1 MKSVLLIKI
10 KEAFLKESFEMQKIK
25 QFIAEKVEAYLE
37 EKGVAGV
44 EVSKLFSTPT
54 DSTMGDIALPCFK
67 FSAVLRKSPVM
78 IAEELVSLFSEN
90 EMISKA
96 EALKGYLNFFVN
108 KSYYKSALSAIV
120 NNENYGKSDVGA
132 GKTVCLDFSSPNI
145 AKRFHVGHLGTTV
158 IGNSLKRIHQFCGF
172 DVVGINHLGDWGTQ
186 FGKLIVAYKKWGS
199 KEKIEERG
207 VSELADL
214 YVRFCNEAENDDSLN
229 DEARKAFAKLE
240 EKYDE
245 YMEIWQYFKEISLK
259 EYQKTYDLLGVEFES
274 WNGESFFN
282 DKMDAVVEELRQSGL
297 LTVDDGA
304 SIVRLDEYNMPP
316 ALILK
321 RDGAT
326 LYATRDITA
335 AIWRK
340 GEYDFHKCLY
350 VTSAGQSLHFA
361 QYFKV
366 LELMGKEWA
375 KDLVHVPYGTMSMG
389 GEKLASRTGNIILL
403 DDLFDD
409 AIEKAEK
416 IIDEKN
422 SGLKDKRKVA
432 EAVGVGAIVFW
443 ALSGSRIK
451 DTDFSWETALSFEGN
466 AGPYVQYTYARASSI
481 LRKSTV
487 DCNNFG
493 DYEPCSEEI
502 EVIKKLLTFPTKVL
516 QALDEYEPSVISRYA
531 LEFCALFNSFY
542 HNCRI
547 IGAEEN
553 VAAFRVSIAKAAVD
567 VLGKCLDLLGMRR
580 TEEI

>member
-1 MKSVLLIKI
+1 
-10 KEAFLKESFEMQKIK
+10 MQKIK
-25 QFIAEKVEAYLE
+25 NFISEKISEYLAS
-37 EKGVAGV
+37 KGVEGV
-44 EVSKLFSTPT
+44 DVSSFFSKPA
-54 DSTMGDIALPCFK
+54 DSSMGDIALPCFK
-67 FSAVLRKSPVM
+67 FAGALKKSPVV
-78 IAEELVSLFSEN
+78 IAEELSALFVADGT
-90 EMISKA
+90 IAKVDA
-96 EALKGYLNFFVN
+96 VKGYLNFFIDKN
-108 KSYYKSALSAIV
+108 YYKDSLCLILANS
-120 NNENYGKSDVGA
+120 EFGKSNVGE
-132 GKTVCLDFSSPNI
+132 GKTVCIDFSSPNI

-158 IGNSLKRIHQFCGF
+158 IGNSLKRIHQFCGYN
-172 DVVGINHLGDWGTQ
+172 VIGINHLGDWGTQ
-186 FGKLIVAYKKWGS
+186 FGKLIVAFEKWGS
-199 KEKIEERG
+199 REKIEERG

-214 YVRFCNEAENDDSLN
+214 YVKFCAEAENAPALDE
-229 DEARKAFAKLE
+229 EARKAFAKLE
-240 EKYDE
+240 TGFEE
-245 YMEIWQYFKEISLK
+245 YLEIWQYFKEISLR

-282 DKMDAVVEELRQSGL
+282 DKMEAVVKELESSGL
-297 LTVDDGA
+297 LTVDEGA

-340 GEYDFHKCLY
+340 NEYDFHKCLY

-375 KDLVHVPYGTMSMG
+375 KDLVHIPYGTMSMG
-389 GEKLASRTGNIILL
+389 GEKLASRTGNIVLL

-416 IIDEKN
+416 IIEEKN
-422 SGLKDKRKVA
+422 ASLADKRKVA

-443 ALSGSRIK
+443 TLSGSRIK
-451 DTDFSWETALSFEGN
+451 DTNFSWESALSFEGN
-466 AGPYVQYTYARASSI
+466 AGPYVQYTYARASSV
-481 LRKSTV
+481 LRKAG
-487 DCNNFG
+487 DFGADFG
-493 DYEPCSEEI
+493 DYEPCAEEI
-502 EVIKKLLTFPTKVL
+502 EVIKKLLQFPEKVIM
-516 QALDEYEPSVISRYA
+516 ALNEYEPSVISRYA

-547 IGAEEN
+547 VGVDEN
-553 VAAFRVSIAKAAVD
+553 IAAFRACIAKGAVN

>member
-1 MKSVLLIKI
+1 
-10 KEAFLKESFEMQKIK
+10 MQKIK
-25 QFIAEKVEAYLE
+25 KFIVEKIKTYLE
-37 EKGVAGV
+37 SKGAEGIDVA
-44 EVSKLFSTPT
+44 SLFSTPA
-54 DSTMGDIALPCFK
+54 DSSMGDIALPCFK
-67 FSAVLRKSPVM
+67 MAGVLKTSPVN
-78 IAEELVSLFSEN
+78 IAVELSELFKEESLFEKVESV
-90 EMISKA
+90 
-96 EALKGYLNFFVN
+96 KGYLNFFVN
-108 KSYYKSALSAIV
+108 KNYYKDALCLILADKDF
-120 NNENYGKSDVGA
+120 GKSNIGE
-132 GKTVCLDFSSPNI
+132 GKTVCIDFSSPNI

-158 IGNSLKRIHQFCGF
+158 IGNSLKRLHQFCGY

-186 FGKLIVAYKKWGS
+186 FGKLIVAFEKWGS
-199 KEKIEERG
+199 RERIEERG

-214 YVRFCNEAENDDSLN
+214 YVKFCAEAENDPAL
-229 DEARKAFAKLE
+229 DEAARAAFAKLE
-240 EKYDE
+240 TGFEE
-245 YMEIWQYFKEISLK
+245 YLEIWQYFKEISLR

-282 DKMDAVVEELRQSGL
+282 DKMEAIVKELEDSGL
-297 LTVDDGA
+297 LTVDNGA
-304 SIVRLDEYNMPP
+304 SIVRLDEFNMPP

-321 RDGAT
+321 SDGAT

-340 GEYDFHKCLY
+340 GEYDFYKCLY

-375 KDLVHVPYGTMSMG
+375 KDLVHIPYGTMSMG
-389 GEKLASRTGNIILL
+389 GEKLASRTGNIVLL

-416 IIDEKN
+416 IIEEKN
-422 SGLKDKRKVA
+422 ANLKEKRKVA

-443 ALSGSRIK
+443 TLSGSRIK
-451 DTDFSWETALSFEGN
+451 DTNFSWESALSFEGN

-481 LRKSTV
+481 LRKVGETNA
-487 DCNNFG
+487 DFG
-493 DYEPCSEEI
+493 DYQPCSEEI
-502 EVIKKLLTFPTKVL
+502 EVIKKLISFPEKVL
-516 QALDEYEPSVISRYA
+516 QALREYEPSVISRYA
-531 LEFCALFNSFY
+531 LELCALFNVFY

-547 IGAEEN
+547 MGEEEK
-553 VAAFRVSIAKAAVD
+553 VASFRAKIAKGTVE

>member
-1 MKSVLLIKI
+1 
-10 KEAFLKESFEMQKIK
+10 MQKIK
-25 QFIAEKVEAYLE
+25 NYIVKKIENYLLS
-37 EKGVAGV
+37 KGVEGV
-44 EVSKLFSTPT
+44 DVSSLFSTPA
-54 DSTMGDIALPCFK
+54 DSSMGDIALPCFK
-67 FSAVLRKSPVM
+67 MAGALKTSPVN
-78 IAEELVSLFSEN
+78 IAVELAELFPADGT
-90 EMISKA
+90 IAKV
-96 EALKGYLNFFVN
+96 EAVKGYLNFFIDKN
-108 KSYYKSALSAIV
+108 YYKDALCLILFNKDFGRSNIG
-120 NNENYGKSDVGA
+120 E
-132 GKTVCLDFSSPNI
+132 GKTVCIDFSSPNI

-158 IGNSLKRIHQFCGF
+158 IGNSLKRLHQFCGY

-186 FGKLIVAYKKWGS
+186 FGKLIVAFEKWGS

-214 YVRFCNEAENDDSLN
+214 YVKFCAEAENDPAL
-229 DEARKAFAKLE
+229 DEAARAAFAKLE
-240 EKYDE
+240 TGFEE
-245 YMEIWQYFKEISLK
+245 YLQIWQYFKEISLR

-282 DKMDAVVEELRQSGL
+282 DKMDSVVTELKESGL
-297 LTVDDGA
+297 LTVDEGA
-304 SIVRLDEYNMPP
+304 SIVRLDEFNMPP

-375 KDLVHVPYGTMSMG
+375 KDLVHIPYGTMSMG
-389 GEKLASRTGNIILL
+389 GEKLASRTGNIVLL

-416 IIDEKN
+416 IIEEKN
-422 SGLKDKRKVA
+422 ANLKDKRKVA

-443 ALSGSRIK
+443 TLSGSRIK
-451 DTDFSWETALSFEGN
+451 DTNFSWETALSFEGN
-466 AGPYVQYTYARASSI
+466 AGPYVQYTFARASSI
-481 LRKSTV
+481 LRKAGEV
-487 DCNNFG
+487 DANFG
-493 DYEPCSEEI
+493 DYEPCFEEI
-502 EVIKKLLTFPTKVL
+502 EVIKKLISFPEKVL
-516 QALDEYEPSVISRYA
+516 QALKEYEPSVISRFA
-531 LEFCALFNSFY
+531 LEFCALFNVFY

-547 IGAEEN
+547 VGVEEKTM
-553 VAAFRVSIAKAAVD
+553 AFRTCIAKAAVE

>member
-1 MKSVLLIKI
+1 
-10 KEAFLKESFEMQKIK
+10 MQKIK
-25 QFIAEKVEAYLE
+25 QYICEKVSAHLAS
-37 EKGVAGV
+37 KGVCDMD
-44 EVSKLFSTPT
+44 VSKLFANPA
-54 DSTMGDIALPCFK
+54 DSSKGDIALPCFK
-67 FSAVLRKSPVM
+67 MASVLKNSPQN
-78 IAEELVSLFSEN
+78 IAAELAELFPADGTIARVECVG
-90 EMISKA
+90 
-96 EALKGYLNFFVN
+96 GYLNFFIDKN
-108 KSYYKSALSAIV
+108 YYKDMLCLILS
-120 NNENYGKSDVGA
+120 NKDFGKSNVGE
-132 GKTVCLDFSSPNI
+132 GKTVCIDFSSPNI

-158 IGNSLKRIHQFCGF
+158 IGNSLKRIHAFCGYN
-172 DVVGINHLGDWGTQ
+172 VIGINHLGDWGTQ

-199 KEKIEERG
+199 KERVEERG

-214 YVRFCNEAENDDSLN
+214 YVKFCSEAEIDDSLN
-229 DEARKAFAKLE
+229 EEARKAFAKLE
-240 EKYDE
+240 TGFEE
-245 YMEIWQYFKEISLK
+245 YLSIWQYFKDISLK
-259 EYQKTYDLLGVEFES
+259 EYQKTYDLLDVQFES

-282 DKMDAVVEELRQSGL
+282 DKMDAIVEELKEKNL
-297 LTVDDGA
+297 LTLDEGA
-304 SIVRLDEYNMPP
+304 SIVRLDKYNMPP

-340 GEYDFHKCLY
+340 NEYDFHKCLY

-375 KDLVHVPYGTMSMG
+375 KDLVHIPYGTMSMD
-389 GEKLASRTGNIILL
+389 GEKLASRTGNIVLL

-422 SGLKDKRKVA
+422 SSLKDKRKVA
-432 EAVGVGAIVFW
+432 EAVGVGAVVFW
-443 ALSGSRIK
+443 TLSGSRIK
-451 DTDFSWETALSFEGN
+451 DTNFSWETALSFEGN
-466 AGPYVQYTYARASSI
+466 AGPYVQYTYARASSV
-481 LRKSTV
+481 LRKSGEV
-487 DCNNFG
+487 SMDFG
-493 DYEPCSEEI
+493 DYVPVEEEI
-502 EVIKKLLTFPTKVL
+502 AVVKKMMQFPEKVL
-516 QALDEYEPSVISRYA
+516 LALNDYEPSVISRYA

-547 IGAEEN
+547 IGGEEN
-553 VAAFRVSIAKAAVD
+553 AVAFRTCLAKGAVS

>member
-1 MKSVLLIKI
+1 
-10 KEAFLKESFEMQKIK
+10 MQKIK
-25 QFIAEKVEAYLE
+25 NYIAEKISDYLKT
-37 EKGVAGV
+37 KGVEGV
-44 EVSKLFSTPT
+44 DVSSLFATPA
-54 DSTMGDIALPCFK
+54 DSSMGDIALPCFK
-67 FSAVLRKSPVM
+67 MASVMRTSPVN
-78 IAEELVSLFSEN
+78 IASELATLFEADGT
-90 EMISKA
+90 IGKA
-96 EALKGYLNFFVN
+96 EAVKGYLNFFIDKN
-108 KSYYKSALSAIV
+108 YYKDALCLILANS
-120 NNENYGKSDVGA
+120 EYGKSDIGA
-132 GKTVCLDFSSPNI
+132 GKTVCIDFSSPNI

-158 IGNSLKRIHQFCGF
+158 IGNSLKRIHKFCGYN
-172 DVVGINHLGDWGTQ
+172 VVGINHLGDWGTQ
-186 FGKLIVAYKKWGS
+186 FGKLIVAFEKWGS

-214 YVRFCNEAENDDSLN
+214 YVKFCAEAEKDSTL
-229 DEARKAFAKLE
+229 DELARAAFAKLE
-240 EKYDE
+240 TGFAE
-245 YMEIWQYFKEISLK
+245 YLEIWEYFKEISLK

-282 DKMDAVVEELRQSGL
+282 DKMESVVEELKESGL
-297 LTVDDGA
+297 LTVDEGA
-304 SIVRLDEYNMPP
+304 SIVRLDEFNMPP

-340 GEYDFHKCLY
+340 NEYDFYKCLY

-375 KDLVHVPYGTMSMG
+375 KDLVHIPYGTMSMG
-389 GEKLASRTGNIILL
+389 GEKLASRTGNIVLL

-416 IIDEKN
+416 IIEEKN
-422 SGLKDKRKVA
+422 ANIADKRKVA

-443 ALSGSRIK
+443 TLSGSRIK
-451 DTDFSWETALSFEGN
+451 DTNFSWETALSFEGN
-466 AGPYVQYTYARASSI
+466 AGPYVQYTYARASSV
-481 LRKSTV
+481 LRKAGEIKS
-487 DCNNFG
+487 DFG
-493 DYEPCSEEI
+493 DYVPCEEEI
-502 EVIKKLLTFPTKVL
+502 EVIKKLIAFPEKVL
-516 QALDEYEPSVISRYA
+516 QALREYEPSVISRYA

-547 IGAEEN
+547 MDADSN
-553 VAAFRVSIAKAAVD
+553 VAAFRTSIAKGAVE

>member
-1 MKSVLLIKI
+1 
-10 KEAFLKESFEMQKIK
+10 
-25 QFIAEKVEAYLE
+25 
-37 EKGVAGV
+37 
-44 EVSKLFSTPT
+44 
-54 DSTMGDIALPCFK
+54 
-67 FSAVLRKSPVM
+67 
-78 IAEELVSLFSEN
+78 
-90 EMISKA
+90 
-96 EALKGYLNFFVN
+96 
-108 KSYYKSALSAIV
+108 
-120 NNENYGKSDVGA
+120 
-132 GKTVCLDFSSPNI
+132 
-145 AKRFHVGHLGTTV
+145 
-158 IGNSLKRIHQFCGF
+158 
-172 DVVGINHLGDWGTQ
+172 
-186 FGKLIVAYKKWGS
+186 
-199 KEKIEERG
+199 
-207 VSELADL
+207 
-214 YVRFCNEAENDDSLN
+214 
-229 DEARKAFAKLE
+229 
-240 EKYDE
+240 
-245 YMEIWQYFKEISLK
+245 
-259 EYQKTYDLLGVEFES
+259 
-274 WNGESFFN
+274 
-282 DKMDAVVEELRQSGL
+282 MDAVVEELRQSGL
-297 LTVDDGA
+297 LTIDDGA
-304 SIVRLDEYNMPP
+304 SIVRLDDYNMPP

-542 HNCRI
+542 HNFIAPKNCVVS
-547 IGAEEN
+547 AP
-553 VAAFRVSIAKAAVD
+553 ALFAFISACSIFSLVNSIFSMQAWKVPKKASPAPVVSIGVTFL
-567 VLGKCLDLLGMRR
+567 VGIIPLLPL
-580 TEEI
+580 

>member
-1 MKSVLLIKI
+1 
-10 KEAFLKESFEMQKIK
+10 MQKIK
-25 QFIAEKVEAYLE
+25 NYIVEKISEYLKS
-37 EKGVAGV
+37 KGADGVDVA
-44 EVSKLFSTPT
+44 SLLSTPT
-54 DSTMGDIALPCFK
+54 DSSMGDIALPCFK
-67 FSAVLRKSPVM
+67 MASALRTSPVN
-78 IAEELVSLFSEN
+78 IAAELAGLF
-90 EMISKA
+90 
-96 EALKGYLNFFVN
+96 EADRTFAKVEAVKGYLNFFIDKN
-108 KSYYKSALSAIV
+108 YYKDALCLILS
-120 NNENYGKSDVGA
+120 NSEYGKSNIGK
-132 GKTVCLDFSSPNI
+132 GKTVCIDFSSPNI

-158 IGNSLKRIHQFCGF
+158 IGNSLKRIHKFCGY

-186 FGKLIVAYKKWGS
+186 FGKLIVAFEKWGS
-199 KEKIEERG
+199 REKIEERG

-214 YVRFCNEAENDDSLN
+214 YVKFCAEAEKDPAL
-229 DEARKAFAKLE
+229 DELARAAFAKLE
-240 EKYDE
+240 TGFAE
-245 YMEIWQYFKEISLK
+245 YLEIWQYFKEISLK
-259 EYQKTYDLLGVEFES
+259 EYQKTYDLLGVDFES

-282 DKMDAVVEELRQSGL
+282 DKMDAVVKELEESGL
-297 LTVDDGA
+297 LTVDEGA

-340 GEYDFHKCLY
+340 NEYDFHKCLY

-366 LELMGKEWA
+366 LELMGKDWA
-375 KDLVHVPYGTMSMG
+375 KDLVHIPYGTMSMG
-389 GEKLASRTGNIILL
+389 GEKLASRTGNIVLL

-416 IIDEKN
+416 IIEEKN
-422 SGLKDKRKVA
+422 ANLSDKRKVA

-443 ALSGSRIK
+443 TLSGSRIK
-451 DTDFSWETALSFEGN
+451 DTNFSWETALSFEGN
-466 AGPYVQYTYARASSI
+466 AGPYVQYTYARASSV
-481 LRKSTV
+481 LRKAG
-487 DCNNFG
+487 DLGMNFG
-493 DYEPCSEEI
+493 DYIPCEEEI
-502 EVIKKLLTFPTKVL
+502 EVIKKLIAFPDKVL
-516 QALDEYEPSVISRYA
+516 QSLREYEPSVISRYA

-547 IGAEEN
+547 MDAESN
-553 VAAFRVSIAKAAVD
+553 VAAFRTSIAKGAVE